1 MSVRQNKRARNISIA
16 KAKEFHQNPVLITQ
30 VDPYIHQAMPFDLQQ
45 PFYRWVLYDKLSET
59 NKDSLPLNIH
69 REVLRF
75 KNELKLGMHRLP
87 DYYPPEIVI
96 RQNVSDPS
104 DLKCEL
110 CSNPIH
116 WRKND
121 GISPTTSFKDPF
133 DHKDHEEEIDE
144 KKRAKLIA
152 ESRAEKMRE
161 REKEEELKQYY
172 KLREQQEELKRYYE
186 FRGKSHS

>member
-16 KAKEFHQNPVLITQ
+16 EAKEFHQNPVLITQ
-30 VDPYIHQAMPFDLQQ
+30 GDPYIHQAMPFDLQQ
-45 PFYRWVLYDKLSET
+45 PFYRWVLYDTLSET

-87 DYYPPEIVI
+87 DYYPSEIVI

-110 CSNPIH
+110 CSNPVH

-133 DHKDHEEEIDE
+133 DHKDHEEVIDE
-144 KKRAKLIA
+144 KERAKLIA

-161 REKEEELKQYY
+161 REKEELLKQYY

>member
-1 MSVRQNKRARNISIA
+1 MSVRQNKRARLA
-16 KAKEFHQNPVLITQ
+16 EAKEFHQNPVIITQ
-30 VDPYIHQAMPFDLQQ
+30 VDPYIHQAMPFDIEQ
-45 PFYRWVLYDKLSET
+45 PFYIWVLYDKLSET
-59 NKDSLPLNIH
+59 KKDSLPLNIH

-121 GISPTTSFKDPF
+121 GISPTTCFKDPF
-133 DHKDHEEEIDE
+133 DPYFFKKQYSPEEEEEIE
-144 KKRAKLIA
+144 KVLAAK
-152 ESRAEKMRE
+152 RAEKYRE
-161 REKEEELKQYY
+161 REEEYY
-172 KLREQQEELKRYYE
+172 HKKREREEELKRYYE
-186 FRGKSHS
+186 FRGESYR